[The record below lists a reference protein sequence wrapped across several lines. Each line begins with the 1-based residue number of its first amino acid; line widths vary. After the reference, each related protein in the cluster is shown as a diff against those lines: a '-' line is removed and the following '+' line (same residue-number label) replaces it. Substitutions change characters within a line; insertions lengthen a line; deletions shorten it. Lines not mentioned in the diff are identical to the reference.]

1 MTSPNKKSF
10 DLSLLRTKAFDI
22 VIYGIAIVDT
32 ILFNISM
39 TMPITFI
46 MKLTGKLS
54 TSITSTMDLVFSEMK
69 LTVSPDQALDAKTI
83 IVSYVLQL
91 TGKISTAIGMG
102 NAITFISSAIQKL
115 SAALDAKIFVFDFD
129 PIIATFLPL
138 SDHDG
143 KDLSVMDVEDLV
155 DLDYTT

>member
-32 ILFNISM
+32 ILFNIPM

-46 MKLTGKLS
+46 ASLTGKIS
-54 TSITSTMDLVFSEMK
+54 TTITSTIALAFSEVK
-69 LTVSPDQALDAKTI
+69 LTVSPDQAFDAKTI
-83 IVSYVLQL
+83 IISYVSQL
-91 TGKISTAIGMG
+91 TGKISTAIDIN
-102 NAITFISSAIQKL
+102 NALTFVSSAIQRL
-115 SAALDAKIFVFDFD
+115 STSLDAKIFVFDFD
-129 PIIATFLPL
+129 PIVATFLPL

-143 KDLSVMDVEDLV
+143 DDLSVMDVEDLV
-155 DLDYTT
+155 DLDYTI